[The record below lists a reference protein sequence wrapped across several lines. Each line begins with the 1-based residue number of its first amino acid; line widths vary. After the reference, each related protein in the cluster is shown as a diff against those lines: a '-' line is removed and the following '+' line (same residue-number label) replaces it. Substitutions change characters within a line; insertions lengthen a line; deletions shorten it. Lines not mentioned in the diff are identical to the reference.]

1 MKTILLVTDVHG
13 ETGYRLLNSVKS
25 AVPVTSDAVFG
36 TVDDFCDGFKRLR
49 GSIDVAVLL
58 AESKEQLL
66 DILSLHDLLEN
77 IRVILVLP
85 DRVHDT
91 TSKGLLLRPRFMEY
105 VDGNFEDIAA
115 VLTRMK
121 QNSQWSI

>member
-1 MKTILLVTDVHG
+1 MKTIILATNSKG
-13 ETGYRLLNSVKS
+13 ETGYRLLSSVKS
-25 AVPVTSDAVFG
+25 AVTVSSDAVFES
-36 TVDDFCDGFKRLR
+36 VDEFCNGFKKLR
-49 GSIDVAVLL
+49 GQVDVAILV
-58 AESKEQLL
+58 AESQQQLI

-77 IRVILVLP
+77 VRVILVLP

-115 VLTRMK
+115 VLNKMK
-121 QNSQWSI
+121 HTMWNV